1 MGVSPIDVN
10 ALIQTLLPLV
20 MMVMIVSIIM
30 DMVKGL
36 R

>member
-1 MGVSPIDVN
+1 MSTPIDVN
-10 ALIQTLLPLV
+10 ALINSLLPLV